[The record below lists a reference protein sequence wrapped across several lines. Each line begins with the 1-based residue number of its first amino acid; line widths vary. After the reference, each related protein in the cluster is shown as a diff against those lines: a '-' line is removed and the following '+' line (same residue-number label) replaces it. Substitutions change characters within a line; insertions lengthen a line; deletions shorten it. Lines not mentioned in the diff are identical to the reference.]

1 MNKRKTGAFLLLSLL
16 LIAAFA
22 LLPRIVAQISD
33 IQAAGKLNSAPMQS
47 IELAFDSEKENMTRK
62 LALEMRMTTIPIEP
76 KQASMTEAEVIDA
89 AKANMDAYAQVG
101 LFAWFDYTYCS
112 VEPYLAI
119 DSEQKNNI
127 SIIWGVTF
135 SDQNDPYK
143 YLFLHIDDETGKILY
158 ISYETSDKEQY
169 PLTDRTEQ
177 EQMLTGFVD
186 AFFRPLALTTEN
198 AQEASVIEWNLA
210 DDTVSTTFTFEDTKY
225 RTICVQMYIMP
236 VGFQVSFPQS

>member
-1 MNKRKTGAFLLLSLL
+1 MNKRKTSAFLLLSLL

-33 IQAAGKLNSAPMQS
+33 IQAVGKLNSAPMQS
-47 IELAFDSEKENMTRK
+47 IELAFASEKENMMRK

-101 LFAWFDYTYCS
+101 LFEWFDYTYCL

-158 ISYETSDKEQY
+158 ISYETADKKQY
-169 PLTDRTEQ
+169 PLTDRTKQ

-186 AFFRPLALTTEN
+186 VFFRPLALTTEN
-198 AQEASVIEWNLA
+198 AQEASEIEWNLA
-210 DDTVSTTFTFEDTKY
+210 DDTVSTAFTLEDTKY
-225 RTICVQMYIMP
+225 GTICVQMYIMP